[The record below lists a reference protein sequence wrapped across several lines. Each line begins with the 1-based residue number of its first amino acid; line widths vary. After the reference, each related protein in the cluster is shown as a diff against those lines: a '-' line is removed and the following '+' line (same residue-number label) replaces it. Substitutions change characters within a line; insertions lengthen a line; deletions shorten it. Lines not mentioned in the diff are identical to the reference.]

1 MTTRPSR
8 FEELLQRW
16 QEGEATTEELAEFEA
31 ILKSDARYRRALV
44 STVRVEA
51 ALDRAPAPVA
61 RTRRR
66 WLEAT
71 AAILLVGISFAVI
84 LRKPEP
90 VRGLPTL
97 AVAKPLTP
105 FEQAVANLRGTV
117 YKIEFEDDLYS
128 VAYVQGYKRY
138 EVELDPQT
146 GRRIEGEQEG
156 FGWDLDVPPSGSVSL
171 MFAIRGRDVLEAVY
185 EKKAHWYRIRLRD
198 GSTVYVDAATGRT
211 K

>member
-16 QEGEATTEELAEFEA
+16 QEGEATAVELAEFEA
-31 ILKSDARYRRALV
+31 ILKNDARYRRALV

-66 WLEAT
+66 WLEAA

-84 LRKPEP
+84 FRKPEP

-105 FEQAVANLRGTV
+105 FEQAVAKLPGTV
-117 YKIEFEDDLYS
+117 FKVEFEDDVFS
-128 VAYVQGYKRY
+128 VAYVHGYKRH
-138 EVELDPQT
+138 EVELDPET
-146 GRRIEGEQEG
+146 GNKIEEEQEG
-156 FGWDLDVPPSGSVSL
+156 FGWDEDVPPNGSVSL
-171 MFAIRGRDVLEAVY
+171 MFAIRGRAVLEAKY
-185 EKKAHWYRIRLRD
+185 EKKDHWYRIRLRD